1 MLCMITCKHV
11 HVHHLGI
18 QAITEVIIAM
28 KSTKIKKKKPPWKVA
43 LLVSDKKYDDMEKW
57 KDHNYFSSKTMQWVE
72 ITDKE
77 NFLDFTLLAG
87 TAPHFNL
94 TAFLK

>member
-1 MLCMITCKHV
+1 MKNTQKKNK
-11 HVHHLGI
+11 
-18 QAITEVIIAM
+18 AM
-28 KSTKIKKKKPPWKVA
+28 PPWKLA
-43 LLVSDKKYDDMEKW
+43 LLVSNKKYDDMEKW
-57 KDHNYFSSKTMQWVE
+57 KDHNYSSSKTLQWVE

-77 NFLDFTLLAG
+77 HFLDFVSLAG